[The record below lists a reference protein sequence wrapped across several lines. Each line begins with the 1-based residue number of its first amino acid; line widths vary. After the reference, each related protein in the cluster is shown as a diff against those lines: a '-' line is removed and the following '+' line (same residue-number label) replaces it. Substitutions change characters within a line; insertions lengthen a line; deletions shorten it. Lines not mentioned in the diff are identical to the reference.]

1 MAEKINLGKF
11 FLCLN
16 VRDVKRSLAF
26 YRKLGLKH
34 VGGTVEEGW
43 AMLGYRNLCLGL
55 YQGHIEGN
63 LLNFRGGD
71 VFAIAR
77 DLKARGFELK
87 KEAERE
93 ADGSDGAWLEDPDG
107 NLIYFNTHPD
117 EREEAGGNDPARRV
131 I

>member
-1 MAEKINLGKF
+1 MAEKINMGKF
-11 FLCLN
+11 FLCLK

-26 YRKLGLKH
+26 YRKMGLTQ

-43 AMLGYRNLCLGL
+43 AMLGYHNLCLGL
-55 YQGHIEGN
+55 YQGHIEQN

-71 VFAIAR
+71 VFAIAGE
-77 DLKARGFELK
+77 LKARGFKLK

-117 EREEAGGNDPARRV
+117 EREEAGCDDAAGN
-131 I
+131 